1 MSFIDKLNRFAGNPI
16 NMNMKR
22 SKFNL
27 SHGHKLTMVAGKLVP
42 IMVEEVLPDDTFKI
56 NLASVVRSITPAVPV
71 MDNAYLDVFAFWV
84 PARLCTMHDKDWQK
98 VHGEN
103 VGGFWAQSSEET
115 LTTTGNVFTLPT
127 SSDAVAVQS
136 LADYLGLPIGFYHS
150 TMTLSKLVFNGYFEI
165 WNQWFR
171 DENTQAEISWR
182 SYTDAQFRTAI
193 NTASNLLDVNK
204 FHDYFTSALPSPQK
218 GASVLLPMSSQ
229 APVITGS
236 DHTVGTTPVF
246 GSTGGVAI
254 AGWTALKLTAN
265 NYTANPA
272 TRANLGIDSAGAT
285 SSANANSFI
294 PTNLWADLSSATAV
308 SVNEMRQA
316 FAIQKLF
323 EKDARGGTRYREVL
337 MTHFGVSIPDNTVQ
351 VPEYLGGKRIPLN
364 QLQVLQSTPTSGA
377 PVGTTGA
384 FSNTSDVSDLF
395 VKSFAE
401 FGYVYVLACIRNN
414 QSYSQGI
421 SKLFTR
427 NRRFDFYYPVF
438 ANLGEQAVKAT
449 ELYATNASVLTD
461 VFGYQECWAEY
472 RYKPTKI
479 SGYLSANS
487 GSSTDQVWTYG
498 NKFTAKPVLN
508 SSFMKQDRSQIDNT
522 LVVSNANYQFICDFW
537 FNFTAWRAMPYYSI
551 PGLIDHH

>member
-1 MSFIDKLNRFAGNPI
+1 MSNFIDKLNRFAGNPV

-42 IMVEEVLPDDTFKI
+42 ILVEEVLPDDTFKI

-71 MDNAYLDVFAFWV
+71 MDNAYLDVYAFWV
-84 PARLCTMHDKDWQK
+84 PARLTTMHDKDWQK

-136 LADYLGLPIGFYHS
+136 LADYLGIPVGFYHS

-182 SYTDAQFRTAI
+182 SYTDAQFRSAI

-218 GASVLLPMSSQ
+218 GASVLLPITGN
-229 APVITGS
+229 APVVTGS
-236 DHTVGTTPVF
+236 VHMTSVPSTELQFVSSGFATSGTRPLLTNTTTTP
-246 GSTGGVAI
+246 
-254 AGWTALKLTAN
+254 
-265 NYTANPA
+265 YTSG
-272 TRANLGIDSAGAT
+272 TVR
-285 SSANANSFI
+285 SANATFDGANNKEVMFS
-294 PTNLWADLSSATAV
+294 NLWADLSSATAV

-364 QLQVLQSTPTSGA
+364 QLQVLQSTPTTGA

-449 ELYATNASVLTD
+449 ELYANNSSVLTD

-472 RYKPTKI
+472 RFKPTKI

-487 GSSTDQVWTYG
+487 GDSVAQSWTYG

-508 SSFMKQDRSQIDNT
+508 SSFMKQSRTQIDNT
-522 LVVSNANYQFICDFW
+522 LVVNNANYQFICDFW